1 MVGAGPALIAAIH
14 PLAMD
19 RRFWQWLLVDLALD
33 ATWMLFDLPGHG
45 ASPPAGRDYGVE
57 DVAEAVAATLD
68 GRGRAHVIGASLGGM
83 VAMALAAL
91 YPHTTRSIVL
101 ADSTPRYAED
111 FGWEE
116 RATSALT
123 EGMAPLVEN
132 TLHRWFANPERGGPE
147 VEYVRDRLR
156 EIDPEAYALA
166 CRALGRADLT
176 ALLHR
181 IDAPALVMAGDA
193 DVLADDCQRLAA
205 ALPRAVLSWL
215 PGAKHGAP
223 LEQRRMFATEV
234 AGFLKSTDPGPADD

>member
-19 RRFWQWLLVDLALD
+19 RRFWQWLRVDLAID

-45 ASPPAGRDYGVE
+45 ASPPAGGEYGVE
-57 DVAEAVAATLD
+57 DVAEAVAAALN

-83 VAMALAAL
+83 VAMVLAAL
-91 YPHTTRSIVL
+91 HPYTTRSIIL

-116 RATSALT
+116 RATAALA

-132 TLHRWFANPERGGPE
+132 TLHRWFTHPEGGGPE
-147 VEYVRDRLR
+147 VEYVRDRLSD
-156 EIDPEAYALA
+156 IDPEAYALA

-176 ALLHR
+176 GLLHQ
-181 IDAPALVMAGDA
+181 IDVPALVIAGDA
-193 DVLADDCQRLAA
+193 DVLADDCRRLAA
-205 ALPRAVLSWL
+205 SLPRAVLRWL
-215 PGAKHGAP
+215 PDAKHGAP
-223 LEQRRMFATEV
+223 LEQRRLFATQV
-234 AGFLKSTDPGPADD
+234 AGFLKSSEPGPADD